1 MQNRTQSIRTG
12 FLRLLAL
19 MLALSLA
26 SSAILVWTAF
36 DSAREQAKR
45 QMLDTTRAMIRV
57 VDGEFA
63 RGESVL
69 RTLAL
74 SPSIKA
80 KDWAAVDR
88 AARTVFPD
96 PYASIMIVDRDG
108 QQLVDTGLPVG
119 TTLPKTRDPFGVS
132 PLLDQG
138 KTHICDLKRSAPIA
152 YTFCIDVPLMV
163 NGKAEY
169 LMSVVM
175 EPRGLASIVDRQ
187 RLPPTWYGTIL
198 DSQGRVV
205 WRSHEPE
212 RFVGSKTRPNVI
224 AALRIADEGI
234 LASRSLNGVPAYV
247 AYTRSPVSNWSF
259 SVAAPRQQMDA
270 GIWVGLLGNLAT
282 VVLLMIIGL
291 LAAVQWTR
299 RVAHGVEGLAAQA
312 GALGRRESFFSP
324 PTWISELDD
333 IGVALSGAD
342 QTLRRRDAELAR
354 MNASLTQRID
364 ITTAERDA
372 ALAQLRQAQA
382 AAEKPVG
389 SS

>member
-1 MQNRTQSIRTG
+1 MRNKTQSIRTG

-19 MLALSLA
+19 LLALSLA
-26 SSAILVWTAF
+26 SSAILVWSAY

-45 QMLDTTRAMIRV
+45 QMIDTTRAMIRV

-74 SPSIKA
+74 SPSIRA
-80 KDWAAVDR
+80 RDWAAVDR
-88 AARTVFPD
+88 AERTVFPNPD
-96 PYASIMIVDRDG
+96 TSIVIVDRTG
-108 QQLVDTGLPVG
+108 QELVDTGLPIG
-119 TTLPKTRDPFGVS
+119 TPLPKTHNPFGVS

-152 YTFCIDVPLMV
+152 YTFCIDVPVMV

-187 RLPPTWYGTIL
+187 RLPSTWYGTIL
-198 DSQGRVV
+198 DSQGRIV

-212 RFVGSKTRPNVI
+212 RFVGSKTRPNVL
-224 AALRIADEGI
+224 AALRVAGEGV
-234 LASRSLNGVPAYV
+234 LASTSLNGVPTYL
-247 AYTRSPVSNWSF
+247 AYTRSPVSNWAF

-270 GIWVGLLGNLAT
+270 GIWLGLLGNLAT
-282 VVLLMIIGL
+282 VVVLMIVGGI
-291 LAAVQWTR
+291 AAFRWTR
-299 RVAHGVEGLAAQA
+299 RVALGVEGLAAQA

-354 MNASLTQRID
+354 MNASLTQRIE
-364 ITTAERDA
+364 IATAERDA
-372 ALAQLRQAQA
+372 ALARLRQAEVSGQRPA
-382 AAEKPVG
+382 SPA
-389 SS
+389 

>member
-1 MQNRTQSIRTG
+1 MQNKTQSIRTG

-19 MLALSLA
+19 LLALSLA

-80 KDWAAVDR
+80 KDWAAVDH
-88 AARTVFPD
+88 AARTIFPD
-96 PYASIMIVDRDG
+96 PDASIVIVDREG
-108 QQLVDTGLPVG
+108 QELVDTGLPRG
-119 TTLPKTRDPFGVS
+119 AALPKTHDPFGVS
-132 PLLDQG
+132 PLLDRG
-138 KTHICDLKRSAPIA
+138 KTHICDLKKSAPVA
-152 YTFCIDVPLMV
+152 YTFCVDVPMMV

-175 EPRGLASIVDRQ
+175 EPRGLAAIVDRQ
-187 RLPPTWYGTIL
+187 RLPSTWYGTIL
-198 DSQGRVV
+198 DSQGRIV
-205 WRSHEPE
+205 WRSHDPK
-212 RFVGSKTRPNVI
+212 RFVGSMTRPSFL
-224 AALRIADEGI
+224 AALRTADEGVV
-234 LASRSLNGVPAYV
+234 ASRSLNGVPTYA

-259 SVAAPRQQMDA
+259 SVAAPRQQLDA
-270 GIWVGLLGNLAT
+270 GIWLGLLGNLAT
-282 VVLLMIIGL
+282 VVVLMIVGVI
-291 LAAVQWTR
+291 AALRWTR
-299 RVAHGVEGLAAQA
+299 RVARSVEGLAAQA

-364 ITTAERDA
+364 ITTAEREA
-372 ALAQLRQAQA
+372 ALAQLRQARA
-382 AAEKPVG
+382 SAGRPASP
-389 SS
+389 S